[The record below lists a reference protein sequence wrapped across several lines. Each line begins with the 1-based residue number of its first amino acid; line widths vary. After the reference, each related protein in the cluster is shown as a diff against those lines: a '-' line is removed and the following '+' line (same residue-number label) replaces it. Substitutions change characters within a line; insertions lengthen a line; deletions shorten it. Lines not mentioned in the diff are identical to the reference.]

1 MSASSCPRPRATLTA
16 GRLAVLAATCAGAW
30 LAAAPAA
37 WAQASP
43 AAAQAPRTY
52 QIAAGPLGDALTQ
65 FARSAGVVLSF
76 DPAQV
81 RGLRSGG
88 LDGAYSVGAG
98 FARILAG
105 SGLQARAQSGNTW
118 TLVAAPAAPAGDAHT
133 LAPVTVSGNSLS
145 ALAPTVGYVAGA
157 SVSATKTDTPLIE
170 TPQSVSV
177 VTREQIA
184 EQGAQTLNQVLRYTP
199 GVATETRGATATRLD
214 QFSVRGFSASTYL
227 DGLRVFGGR
236 DALPQVD
243 AYRLERVD
251 VLKGPASVM
260 YGQGGPGGVVNQVS
274 KRPLEEALH
283 EVELQVGNY
292 DYRRANFDFGGPLDA
307 DGKYLYRLVGS
318 GYMSDGQIDHTK
330 ERRYFVSPAF
340 TWKPNGDTSLTVLT
354 NFQRDP
360 DMGSYGAVPPMR
372 SLLSAP
378 DGIRLSPSYYD
389 GDANFEKSDRKSYSL
404 GYVLDHRFSDSLK
417 ATQSLRWTHSDAKYR
432 SIYGASSRFYGY
444 TDSRYLYQ
452 QRAAIATDVE
462 VGALTID
469 NNLQARFDTGAF
481 GHTVLLGFD
490 YQHVKTDTLSGFGSA
505 PALNVMNPDN
515 HQNIPVPAFSTDA
528 TTTQYQTGLY
538 FQDQIKIDRLSVLL
552 GGRYDWSRNVGE
564 STAIATGR
572 TTPSSLRAE
581 AFTGRFGVIYNFD
594 NGVAPYFSYSE
605 SFEPQSGTGW
615 NNAPFKPIEGNQYE
629 IGIKYQPP
637 GSATLLSVAAFDI
650 RRENM
655 LTTDPDP
662 THLCGTSNARCQ
674 IQSGELRT
682 QGIELEAKT
691 EPLRGLTLMAGYSL
705 LDNAYS
711 KANPGT
717 TGLNLKG
724 KAPVGVPSQQ
734 ASAWARYQL
743 QGGPLAGL
751 GVGGG
756 VRYIGSSYGDEA
768 NTMKVPSVTL
778 FDLMLDYDLGR
789 ASASLKGMQ
798 VALNVQNLFDKE
810 YIASCAGDSWCWYG
824 YQRSI
829 KASLRYR
836 W

>member
-1 MSASSCPRPRATLTA
+1 MTA
-16 GRLAVLAATCAGAW
+16 GRLAVLAATCAGA
-30 LAAAPAA
+30 LAAGMPQAWAQAAPAA
-37 WAQASP
+37 AS
-43 AAAQAPRTY
+43 APRSY
-52 QIAAGPLGDALTQ
+52 QISAGPLADALTQ

-76 DPAQV
+76 DPALV
-81 RGLRSGG
+81 RGRRSGG
-88 LDGAYSVGAG
+88 LEGAYSVNAG
-98 FARILAG
+98 FAHLLSG

-118 TLVAAPAAPAGDAHT
+118 TLVRVPVTDGGTTT
-133 LAPVTVSGNSLS
+133 LAPVTVSGMSDS
-145 ALAPTVGYVAGA
+145 ALAPTVGYVATA

-177 VTREQIA
+177 VTREQIT
-184 EQGAQTLNQVLRYTP
+184 EQGAQTLNQVLRYTA

-274 KRPLEEALH
+274 KRPLEETLR
-283 EVELQVGNY
+283 EVEVQVGNY
-292 DYRRANFDFGGPLDA
+292 DYGRANFDFGGPLDG

-318 GYMSDGQIDHTK
+318 GYMSDGQVKDTK
-330 ERRYFVSPAF
+330 ERRYFVAPAF
-340 TWKPNGDTSLTVLT
+340 TWRPNGDTSLTILT

-360 DMGSYGAVPPMR
+360 DMGSYGSVSSMR
-372 SLLSAP
+372 TLRSAP
-378 DGIRLSPSYYD
+378 DGIRLPADYYD
-389 GDANFEKSDRKSYSL
+389 GDANFEESDRKSYSL
-404 GYVLDHRFSDSLK
+404 GYVLDHRFNDTFRAS
-417 ATQSLRWTHSDAKYR
+417 QSLRWTRAEARYR
-432 SIYGASSRFYGY
+432 SIYGAMTNNYGY
-444 TDSRYLYQ
+444 TDKTYLYQ
-452 QRAAIATDVE
+452 QRASIATDVD
-462 VGALTID
+462 VGALTLD
-469 NNLQARFDTGAF
+469 NNLQARFNTGAF
-481 GHTVLLGFD
+481 DHTVLVGLD
-490 YQHVKTDTLSGFGSA
+490 YQHVKTDTLSGFGTA
-505 PALNVMNPDN
+505 PALNVLNPDN
-515 HQNIPVPAFSTDA
+515 HQNIPVPPFSTDA
-528 TTTQYQTGLY
+528 TSKQYQTGLY
-538 FQDQIKIDRLSVLL
+538 FQDQIRIDRLSVLL
-552 GGRYDWSRNVGE
+552 GGRYDWSRTVGE
-564 STAIATGR
+564 TTTLATGR
-572 TTPSSLRAE
+572 VAPSSLNAE
-581 AFTGRFGVIYNFD
+581 AFTGRMGVIYNFD

-615 NNAPFKPIEGNQYE
+615 NNTPFKPIEGTQYE
-629 IGIKYQPP
+629 VGIKYQPP
-637 GSATLLSVAAFDI
+637 GSATMLTAAAYDI

-655 LTTDPDP
+655 TTTDPDP
-662 THLCGTSNARCQ
+662 THICGTAGGRCS
-674 IQSGELRT
+674 IQAGELRT

-691 EPLRGLTLMAGYSL
+691 EPLRGLTLVAAYSL
-705 LDNAYS
+705 MDNEYS
-711 KANPGT
+711 KAYPSVA
-717 TGLNLKG
+717 GLNLKG
-724 KAPVGVPSQQ
+724 KTPVGVPSQQ

-743 QGGPLAGL
+743 QEGPLAGL

-756 VRYIGSSYGDEA
+756 VRYIGSSYADEA
-768 NTMKVPSVTL
+768 NTLKVPSATL

-789 ASASLKGMQ
+789 ASPALKGMQ